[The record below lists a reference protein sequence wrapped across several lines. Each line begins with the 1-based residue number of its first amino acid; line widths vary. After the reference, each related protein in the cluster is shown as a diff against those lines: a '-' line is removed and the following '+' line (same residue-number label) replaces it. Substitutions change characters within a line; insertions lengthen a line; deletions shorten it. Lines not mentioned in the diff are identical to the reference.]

1 MRSTIARLLAVLL
14 LAAAALVA
22 VAVVRP
28 APAPK
33 PAPAVTPAGPPGV
46 LLLTLDTTRADALGA
61 YGGRGARTPVLDG
74 LAARGTRWTQAVTPS
89 PLTLPAH
96 TSLLTGLL
104 PPEHGIRDNGTAVLP
119 KDVPTVAAAF
129 SSRGYATAAFV
140 ASRVLD
146 RRFGLARGFQHYD
159 DSAPAEQIG
168 EYGYP
173 ERNARQMTD
182 AALAWLAKRPAGKP
196 LFLWVHYYD
205 PHAPY
210 SPPDADP
217 RSPEGQLYAGEVATM
232 DREIGRL
239 LAALPGGAE
248 RFVIAA
254 VADHGESL
262 GEHGE
267 RTHGLFLYHS
277 TVHVP
282 LILAGPGVPRGKSI
296 AETAPTPRLAS
307 TLLRLA
313 GGAGAAQAAAPF
325 GNPLPGIAGGRFS
338 GAFYAESRFPLSAY
352 GWSPLESVFD
362 GRWKLIVAPRPEL
375 YDVAADPGET
385 RNLVDSQREQA
396 RRLKGVLQA
405 TQKSFKTRSAEAA
418 DPELARSLQ
427 SLGYASGSG
436 SSGKGT
442 IDPKDGAPM
451 LAEFVAAKEMTQR
464 GDPRG
469 AAAKLSELVR
479 RSPGN
484 IPFLTALAT
493 AQLVGGDG
501 DAAIATYRK
510 AAQENPRLD
519 FLHLNLADAYAR
531 LGRVEEARK
540 EYELTL
546 ELNPRFAAA
555 WWGLADL
562 AQKSGKPA
570 EVRRLLGEAV
580 AAGVES
586 VSILVRLAE
595 VESKAGDAAAA
606 DRRFREAVALAP
618 AWAPAWLV
626 WGQQAE
632 NQGKLDQALER
643 YLKAA
648 EVAPGQPAPL
658 LGAGRVLQK
667 KGDRAGAR
675 QYFERV
681 MAIAP
686 SSAEAREAR
695 RLLG

>member
-1 MRSTIARLLAVLL
+1 MRWLALPVLL
-14 LAAAALVA
+14 LAAVLALA
-22 VAVVRP
+22 VDKP
-28 APAPK
+28 ADK
-33 PAPAVTPAGPPGV
+33 PAPPGV
-46 LLLTLDTTRADALGA
+46 ILLTLDTTRADALGA
-61 YGGRGARTPVLDG
+61 GTPVLSA
-74 LAARGTRWTQAVTPS
+74 LAARGTRWNQAVTPT

-96 TSLLTGLL
+96 TSLLTGLV
-104 PPEHGIRDNGTAVLP
+104 PPEHGLRDNGTAVLP
-119 KDVPTVAAAF
+119 KDVPTLAAAF

-146 RRFGLARGFQHYD
+146 RRFGLARGFGHYD
-159 DSAPAEQIG
+159 DKAPAEQIG

-210 SPPDADP
+210 DPPGMDP
-217 RSPEGQLYAGEVATM
+217 RAGDPRRYAGEVAYM

-239 LAALPGGAE
+239 LAGLPGGAANYL
-248 RFVIAA
+248 IAA
-254 VADHGESL
+254 VGDHGEAL

-267 RTHGLFLYHS
+267 RTHGIFLYQS
-277 TVHVP
+277 TMHVP
-282 LILAGPGVPRGKSI
+282 LVLAGPGVPRGKSV
-296 AETAPTPRLAS
+296 AETAPTVRLAS

-313 GGAGAAQAAAPF
+313 GGPAAGF
-325 GNPLPGIAGGRFS
+325 GEPLPGLGGKPS
-338 GAFYAESRFPLSAY
+338 GALYLESRLPLSAY
-352 GWSPLESVFD
+352 GWSPLEGMFD

-375 YDVAADPGET
+375 YDLGSDPRET
-385 RNLVDSQREQA
+385 RNLLNDQREQA
-396 RRLKGVLQA
+396 RRLKGALQA
-405 TQKSFKTRSAEAA
+405 AQRSFKTRKAEAA

-442 IDPKDGAPM
+442 LDPKDGVP
-451 LAEFVAAKEMTQR
+451 LIAEFVAAKELTQQ
-464 GDPRG
+464 GEPK
-469 AAAKLSELVR
+469 AAVAKLTELVR

-484 IPFLTALAT
+484 IPFLTALAN
-493 AQLVGGDG
+493 AQLAGGDA
-501 DAAIATYRK
+501 DAAIATYRRV
-510 AAQENPRLD
+510 AQENPRLD
-519 FLHLNLADAYAR
+519 FLHENLADAYAR

-562 AQKSGKPA
+562 AQKGGNAP
-570 EVRRLLGEAV
+570 EVRRLLTEAV
-580 AAGVES
+580 NAGTES

-595 VESKAGDAAAA
+595 AEARGGDAAASE
-606 DRRFREAVALAP
+606 RRFRQAVELAP
-618 AWAPAWLV
+618 AWVPAWLV
-626 WGQQAE
+626 WGQLAE
-632 NQGKLDQALER
+632 NQGQLDRALER

-648 EVAPGQPAPL
+648 EVGPGQPAPL
-658 LGAGRVLQK
+658 LGAGRILQK
-667 KGDRAGAR
+667 KGDRQGAR
-675 QYFERV
+675 QYLERV
-681 MAIAP
+681 IAIAP
-686 SSAEAREAR
+686 GSAEAREAR

>member
-1 MRSTIARLLAVLL
+1 MKRLALPALALAALLA
-14 LAAAALVA
+14 LAAD
-22 VAVVRP
+22 
-28 APAPK
+28 K
-33 PAPAVTPAGPPGV
+33 PAPPSVV
-46 LLLTLDTTRADALGA
+46 LLTLDTTRADALGA
-61 YGGRGARTPVLDG
+61 YGNRGARTPVLDG
-74 LAARGTRWTQAVTPS
+74 LAARGVRWTRAVTPS

-96 TSLLTGLL
+96 ASLLTGLA

-119 KDVPTVAAAF
+119 KDVPTLAAAF
-129 SSRGYATAAFV
+129 AARGYATAAFV

-159 DSAPAEQIG
+159 DKAPAEQIG

-210 SPPDADP
+210 SPPGGDP
-217 RSPEGQLYAGEVATM
+217 RAGERQRYAGEVATM

-239 LAALPGGAE
+239 LAALPGAG
-248 RFVIAA
+248 RWVIAA
-254 VADHGESL
+254 VGDHGESL

-277 TVHVP
+277 TLHVP
-282 LILAGPGVPRGKSI
+282 LILAGPGVPQGKTVQ
-296 AETAPTPRLAS
+296 ETAPTPRLAA

-313 GGAGAAQAAAPF
+313 GGSPGPL
-325 GNPLPGIAGGRFS
+325 GEPLPGLGGRAA
-338 GAFYAESRFPLSAY
+338 GPVYLETRFPLSAY
-352 GWSPLESVFD
+352 GWSPLEGVFD

-375 YDVAADPGET
+375 YDLGADPGET
-385 RNLVDSQREQA
+385 RNLLSDQREQA
-396 RRLKGVLQA
+396 RRLKAALQA
-405 TQKSFKTRSAEAA
+405 AQRSFKTRKAEAA

-427 SLGYASGSG
+427 SLGYVSGSG
-436 SSGKGT
+436 ASGKGT
-442 IDPKDGAPM
+442 LDPKDGVP
-451 LAEFVAAKEMTQR
+451 LIAEFVTAKEMTEQ
-464 GDPRG
+464 GNPR
-469 AAAKLSELVR
+469 AAVTKLTDLVR

-484 IPFLTALAT
+484 VPFLTALAA
-493 AQLVGGDG
+493 AQLASGDG
-501 DAAIATYRK
+501 EAAIATYRR

-531 LGRVEEARK
+531 LGRAEEARK

-562 AQKSGKPA
+562 AQKAGSTP
-570 EVRRLLGEAV
+570 EVRQRLTQAI
-580 AAGVES
+580 AAGTES

-595 VESKAGDAAAA
+595 VEAKAGDAAASE
-606 DRRFREAVALAP
+606 RHFHQAVDLAP

-626 WGQQAE
+626 WGQLAE
-632 NQGKLDQALER
+632 NQGNLDQALER
-643 YLKAA
+643 YLRAA
-648 EVAPGQPAPL
+648 EVAPGEPAPL

-667 KGDRAGAR
+667 KGDREGAR
-675 QYFERV
+675 RYLERV
-681 MAIAP
+681 IAIAP
-686 SSAEAREAR
+686 RSAEAREAR

>member
-1 MRSTIARLLAVLL
+1 MKLLALPALL
-14 LAAAALVA
+14 LAALLALAA
-22 VAVVRP
+22 
-28 APAPK
+28 K
-33 PAPAVTPAGPPGV
+33 PAPPPSV
-46 LLLTLDTTRADALGA
+46 ILLTLDTTRADALGA
-61 YGGRGARTPVLDG
+61 GTPVLSA
-74 LAARGTRWTQAVTPS
+74 LAARGTRWNQAVTPT

-96 TSLLTGLL
+96 ASLLTGLV
-104 PPEHGIRDNGTAVLP
+104 PPEHGLRDNGTAVLP
-119 KDVPTVAAAF
+119 KDVPTLAAVF

-146 RRFGLARGFQHYD
+146 RRFGLARGFGHYD
-159 DSAPAEQIG
+159 DKAPAEQIG

-182 AALAWLAKRPAGKP
+182 AALAWLAKRPADKP
-196 LFLWVHYYD
+196 FFLWVHYYD

-210 SPPDADP
+210 DPPGMDP
-217 RSPEGQLYAGEVATM
+217 RAGERQRYAGEVAYM

-239 LAALPGGAE
+239 LARLPAHSL
-248 RFVIAA
+248 IAA
-254 VADHGESL
+254 VGDHGEAL

-267 RTHGLFLYHS
+267 RTHGIFLYQS
-277 TVHVP
+277 TMQVP
-282 LILAGPGVPRGKSI
+282 LILAGPGVPKGKVV
-296 AETAPTPRLAS
+296 AETAPTVRLAS
-307 TLLRLA
+307 TLLRLS
-313 GGAGAAQAAAPF
+313 GGAGAPAAGFGEALPGLGGKPAAPVY
-325 GNPLPGIAGGRFS
+325 L
-338 GAFYAESRFPLSAY
+338 ESRFPLSAY
-352 GWSPLESVFD
+352 GWSPLEGMFD

-375 YDVAADPGET
+375 YDLGSDPKET
-385 RNLVDSQREQA
+385 KNLLNDQREHA
-396 RRLKGVLQA
+396 RRLKGALQTA
-405 TQKSFKTRSAEAA
+405 QRAFKTRKAEAA

-442 IDPKDGAPM
+442 LDPKDGVPL
-451 LAEFVAAKEMTQR
+451 LAEFMAAKELTQ
-464 GDPRG
+464 GG
-469 AAAKLSELVR
+469 QAKVAVAKLTELVR

-493 AQLVGGDG
+493 AQLAGGDTG
-501 DAAIATYRK
+501 GADAAIATYRR

-519 FLHLNLADAYAR
+519 FLHENLADAYAR

-562 AQKSGKPA
+562 AQKAGKPA
-570 EVRRLLGEAV
+570 EVRRLLTEAV
-580 AAGVES
+580 NAGTES

-595 VESKAGDAAAA
+595 VEAKAGDAAASE
-606 DRRFREAVALAP
+606 RRFRQAVELAP
-618 AWAPAWLV
+618 AWVPAWLV
-626 WGQQAE
+626 WGQLAE
-632 NQGKLDQALER
+632 NQGQLDRALER

-648 EVAPGQPAPL
+648 EVGPGQPAPL

-667 KGDRAGAR
+667 KGDRQGAR
-675 QYFERV
+675 QYLERV
-681 MAIAP
+681 IAVAP
-686 SSAEAREAR
+686 GSAEAREAR

>member
-1 MRSTIARLLAVLL
+1 MKPLVSLALLFAAILA
-14 LAAAALVA
+14 LAAD
-22 VAVVRP
+22 
-28 APAPK
+28 K
-33 PAPAVTPAGPPGV
+33 PAPAGPPSV

-61 YGGRGARTPVLDG
+61 GTPALSS
-74 LAARGTRWTQAVTPS
+74 LAARGARWTQAVSPS
-89 PLTLPAH
+89 PITLPAH
-96 TSLLTGLL
+96 TSLLTGLV
-104 PPEHGIRDNGTAVLP
+104 PPEHGVRDNGTAVLP
-119 KDVPTVAAAF
+119 RDVPTLPAAF
-129 SSRGYATAAFV
+129 ASRGYVTAAFV

-159 DSAPAEQIG
+159 DRAPAEQIG

-182 AALAWLAKRPAGKP
+182 AALEWLPKRPAGKP

-210 SPPDADP
+210 GPPDVDSRAGDSQ
-217 RSPEGQLYAGEVATM
+217 RYAGEVAYM

-239 LAALPGGAE
+239 LKALPGGAD
-248 RFVIAA
+248 RWVIAA
-254 VADHGESL
+254 VGDHGESL
-262 GEHGE
+262 GQHGE
-267 RTHGLFLYHS
+267 RTHGLFLYHA
-277 TVHVP
+277 TLRVP
-282 LILAGPGVPRGKSI
+282 LILAGPGVPKGR
-296 AETAPTPRLAS
+296 AVQEAAPTLRLAS

-313 GGAGAAQAAAPF
+313 GAGPAAAPF
-325 GNPLPGIAGGRFS
+325 GQPLPGLGGSAAGPV
-338 GAFYAESRFPLSAY
+338 YLETRFPLSAY
-352 GWSPLESVFD
+352 GWSPLEGVFD

-375 YDVAADPGET
+375 YDLGSDPGET
-385 RNLVDSQREQA
+385 RNVLDGQREQA
-396 RRLKGVLQA
+396 RRLRNALQA
-405 TQKSFKTRSAEAA
+405 AQRSFKTRKADAA

-442 IDPKDGAPM
+442 LDPKDGAP
-451 LAEFVAAKEMTQR
+451 LIEEFMAAKELTQ
-464 GDPRG
+464 GGNPR
-469 AAAKLSELVR
+469 AAVAKLTELVR

-493 AQLVGGDG
+493 AQLASGDG
-501 DAAIATYRK
+501 EAALATYRR

-519 FLHLNLADAYAR
+519 FLHQNLADAYVR
-531 LGRVEEARK
+531 LGRMGEAKK

-546 ELNPRFAAA
+546 ELNPRLAAA

-562 AQKSGKPA
+562 AQKEGKPA
-570 EVRRLLGEAV
+570 EVRRLLTEAV
-580 AAGVES
+580 NAGTES

-595 VESKAGDAAAA
+595 VEAKAGDAAASE
-606 DRRFREAVALAP
+606 RHFRQAVELAP
-618 AWAPAWLV
+618 AWVPAWLV
-626 WGQQAE
+626 WGQIAE
-632 NQGKLDQALER
+632 NQGKFDQALER

-667 KGDRAGAR
+667 KGDPQGAR
-675 QYFERV
+675 QYLERV
-681 MAIAP
+681 ISIAP
-686 SSAEAREAR
+686 GSAEAREAR

>member
-1 MRSTIARLLAVLL
+1 MRSNLTRLLAVLVL
-14 LAAAALVA
+14 LAAALA
-22 VAVVRP
+22 VLAVVRP

-33 PAPAVTPAGPPGV
+33 PAATPAGPPSV
-46 LLLTLDTTRADALGA
+46 LLLTLDTTRADALGV

-96 TSLLTGLL
+96 ASLLTGLA

-182 AALAWLAKRPAGKP
+182 AALQWLAKRPAGKP

-210 SPPDADP
+210 SPPGVDP
-217 RSPEGQLYAGEVATM
+217 RSLEAQLYAGEVATM

-282 LILAGPGVPRGKSI
+282 LILAGPGVPRGKAV

-307 TLLRLA
+307 TLLRL
-313 GGAGAAQAAAPF
+313 AGAAQAAAPF

-338 GAFYAESRFPLSAY
+338 GTAYAESRFPLTAY

-375 YDVAADPGET
+375 YDLGSDPGET
-385 RNLVDSQREQA
+385 RNLLDGQRDQA

-405 TQKSFKTRSAEAA
+405 TQGSFKTRSAEAA

-436 SSGKGT
+436 SKGKGT

-451 LAEFVAAKEMTQR
+451 IAEFVAAKEMTRR

-469 AAAKLSELVR
+469 AAAKLAELVR

-493 AQLVGGDG
+493 AQLLGGDG
-501 DAAIATYRK
+501 DAAIATYRR

-531 LGRVEEARK
+531 LGRVDEAKK

-562 AQKSGKPA
+562 AQKTGRTA
-570 EVRRLLGEAV
+570 EARRLLGEAV
-580 AAGVES
+580 TAGVES

-606 DRRFREAVALAP
+606 DRRFRQAVELAP

-667 KGDRAGAR
+667 KGDPNGAR

-686 SSAEAREAR
+686 GSAEAREAR

>member
-1 MRSTIARLLAVLL
+1 MKPLALPALLLAAVLL
-14 LAAAALVA
+14 LAAD
-22 VAVVRP
+22 
-28 APAPK
+28 K
-33 PAPAVTPAGPPGV
+33 PAPPSVI
-46 LLLTLDTTRADALGA
+46 LLTLDTTRADALGP
-61 YGGRGARTPVLDG
+61 GTPTLSA
-74 LAARGTRWTQAVTPS
+74 LAARGTRWTQAVTPA

-96 TSLLTGLL
+96 ASLLTGRV
-104 PPEHGIRDNGTAVLP
+104 PPEHGIHDNGTAVLP
-119 KDVPTVAAAF
+119 GDVPTLAAAF

-146 RRFGLARGFQHYD
+146 RRFGLARGFGHYD
-159 DSAPAEQIG
+159 DRAPAEQIG

-182 AALAWLAKRPAGKP
+182 AALGWLAKRPADRP

-210 SPPDADP
+210 DPPDANP
-217 RSPEGQLYAGEVATM
+217 RAGDLQRYAGEVTYM

-239 LAALPGGAE
+239 LAGLPGGAG
-248 RFVIAA
+248 RYVIAA
-254 VADHGESL
+254 VGDHGESL

-277 TVHVP
+277 TLRVP
-282 LILAGPGVPRGKSI
+282 LILAGPGVPQGK
-296 AETAPTPRLAS
+296 AVAQPAPAIRLAS

-313 GGAGAAQAAAPF
+313 GAGPAAAPF
-325 GNPLPGIAGGRFS
+325 GEPLPGLGGSAAGPV
-338 GAFYAESRFPLSAY
+338 YLESRFPLSAY
-352 GWSPLESVFD
+352 GWSPLEGVFD

-375 YDVAADPGET
+375 YDLGSDPGET
-385 RNLVDSQREQA
+385 RNVLNDQREQA
-396 RRLKGVLQA
+396 RRLKGALQA
-405 TQKSFKTRSAEAA
+405 AQRSFKARKAEAA

-442 IDPKDGAPM
+442 LDPKDGVPL

-464 GDPRG
+464 GEAKT
-469 AAAKLSELVR
+469 AAAKLAELVR

-484 IPFLTALAT
+484 IPFLTALAN
-493 AQLVGGDG
+493 AQLAGGDG
-501 DAAIATYRK
+501 EAALATYRR
-510 AAQENPRLD
+510 AARENPRLD

-531 LGRVEEARK
+531 LGRAEEARK

-562 AQKSGKPA
+562 AQKGGRPT
-570 EVRRLLGEAV
+570 EVRRLLTQAVEA
-580 AAGVES
+580 GTES

-595 VESKAGDAAAA
+595 HEAKSGDAAASE
-606 DRRFREAVALAP
+606 RHFRQAVELAP
-618 AWAPAWLV
+618 AWVPAWLV
-626 WGQQAE
+626 WGQLAE
-632 NQGKLDQALER
+632 NQGQLDRALER

-648 EVAPGQPAPL
+648 EVAPREPAPL

-667 KGDRAGAR
+667 KGDRDGAR
-675 QYFERV
+675 RYLERV
-681 MAIAP
+681 IAIAP
-686 SSAEAREAR
+686 GSAEAREAR

>member
-1 MRSTIARLLAVLL
+1 MVRALALLALVIGAVLA
-14 LAAAALVA
+14 LAAAN
-22 VAVVRP
+22 R
-28 APAPK
+28 PAPK
-33 PAPAVTPAGPPGV
+33 PAPAGPPSV
-46 LLLTLDTTRADALGA
+46 LLLTLDTTRADAVGA
-61 YGGRGARTPVLDG
+61 GTPVLSA
-74 LAARGTRWTQAVTPS
+74 LAARGARWTQAVTPS

-96 TSLLTGLL
+96 ASLLTGLV
-104 PPEHGIRDNGTAVLP
+104 PPEHGVRDNGTAVLP
-119 KDVPTVAAAF
+119 KEVPTLAGAF
-129 SSRGYATAAFV
+129 ANRGYATAAFV

-159 DSAPAEQIG
+159 DKAPAEQIG

-182 AALAWLAKRPAGKP
+182 AALGWLAKPPAGKP

-210 SPPDADP
+210 DPPDVDP
-217 RSPEGQLYAGEVATM
+217 RAGDSRRYAGEVAYM

-248 RFVIAA
+248 RWVIAA
-254 VADHGESL
+254 VGDHGESL
-262 GEHGE
+262 GQHGE
-267 RTHGLFLYHS
+267 RTHGLFLYHA
-277 TVHVP
+277 TLRVP
-282 LILAGPGVPRGKSI
+282 LILAGPGVPRGKAVPES
-296 AETAPTPRLAS
+296 APTLRLAA

-313 GGAGAAQAAAPF
+313 GAPAASF
-325 GNPLPGIAGGRFS
+325 GQPLPGLGGTAAGPV
-338 GAFYAESRFPLSAY
+338 YLETRFPLSAY
-352 GWSPLESVFD
+352 GWSPLEGVFD

-375 YDVAADPGET
+375 YDLGTDPGET
-385 RNLVDSQREQA
+385 RNVLDGQRDQA
-396 RRLKGVLQA
+396 RRLRDALQA
-405 TQKSFKTRSAEAA
+405 AQRSFKARKADAA
-418 DPELARSLQ
+418 DPELTRSLQ

-442 IDPKDGAPM
+442 IDPKDGAP
-451 LAEFVAAKEMTQR
+451 LLEEFVAAKELTNR
-464 GDPRG
+464 GNPQ
-469 AAAKLSELVR
+469 AAATKLTDLVR

-484 IPFLTALAT
+484 IPFLTALAA
-493 AQLVGGDG
+493 AQLAGGNA
-501 DAAIATYRK
+501 DAAIATYRR

-519 FLHLNLADAYAR
+519 FLHQNLADAYAR
-531 LGRVEEARK
+531 LGRAEEARK

-562 AQKSGKPA
+562 AHKEGKPA
-570 EVRRLLGEAV
+570 EVRRILTEAV

-595 VESKAGDAAAA
+595 VEAKSGDAAAS
-606 DRRFREAVALAP
+606 DRHFRQAVDLAP

-626 WGQQAE
+626 WGQLAE
-632 NQGKLDQALER
+632 NQGQLDRALER

-648 EVAPGQPAPL
+648 EVAPGEPAPL

-667 KGDRAGAR
+667 KGDRQGAR
-675 QYFERV
+675 QYLERV
-681 MAIAP
+681 IAIAP
-686 SSAEAREAR
+686 GSAEAREAR
-695 RLLG
+695 RLMG

>member
-1 MRSTIARLLAVLL
+1 MKLLAFPTLL
-14 LAAAALVA
+14 LAALLALAA
-22 VAVVRP
+22 
-28 APAPK
+28 K
-33 PAPAVTPAGPPGV
+33 PAPPPSV
-46 LLLTLDTTRADALGA
+46 ILLTLDTTRADAVGS
-61 YGGRGARTPVLDG
+61 GTPVLSA
-74 LAARGTRWTQAVTPS
+74 LAARGTRWNQAVTPT

-96 TSLLTGLL
+96 ASLLTGLA
-104 PPEHGIRDNGTAVLP
+104 PPEHGLRDNGTAVLP
-119 KDVPTVAAAF
+119 KDVPTLAAAF
-129 SSRGYATAAFV
+129 SARGYATAAFV

-146 RRFGLARGFQHYD
+146 RRFGLVRGFGHYD
-159 DSAPAEQIG
+159 DKAPAEQIG

-182 AALAWLAKRPAGKP
+182 AALEWLAKRPAGKP

-210 SPPDADP
+210 GPPGADP
-217 RSPEGQLYAGEVATM
+217 RAGERQRYAAEVAYM

-239 LAALPGGAE
+239 LAALPANSL
-248 RFVIAA
+248 IAA
-254 VADHGESL
+254 VGDHGEAL

-267 RTHGLFLYHS
+267 RTHGVFLYQS
-277 TVHVP
+277 TMRVP
-282 LILAGPGVPRGKSI
+282 LILAGPGVPRGKTV
-296 AETAPTPRLAS
+296 AATAPIIRLAS

-313 GGAGAAQAAAPF
+313 GGPAAAF
-325 GNPLPGIAGGRFS
+325 GEPLPGLGGKPS
-338 GAFYAESRFPLSAY
+338 GPIYLESRFPLSAY
-352 GWSPLESVFD
+352 GWSPLEGMFD

-375 YDVAADPGET
+375 YDLGSDPGET
-385 RNLVDSQREQA
+385 RNLLNAQREQA
-396 RRLKGVLQA
+396 RRLKGALQA
-405 TQKSFKTRSAEAA
+405 AQRSFKPRKAETA

-442 IDPKDGAPM
+442 LDPKDGVPL
-451 LAEFVAAKEMTQR
+451 LAEFMAAKEMTER
-464 GDPRG
+464 GQAKA
-469 AAAKLSELVR
+469 AAAKLTELVR

-493 AQLVGGDG
+493 AQLAGGDA
-501 DAAIATYRK
+501 DAAIATYRR

-519 FLHLNLADAYAR
+519 FLHENLADAYAR

-562 AQKSGKPA
+562 AQKAGKPA
-570 EVRRLLGEAV
+570 EVRRLLAEAV
-580 AAGVES
+580 NAGTES

-595 VESKAGDAAAA
+595 AEAKAGNAAESE
-606 DRRFREAVALAP
+606 RRFRQAVELAP
-618 AWAPAWLV
+618 AWMPAWLV
-626 WGQQAE
+626 WGQLAE
-632 NQGKLDQALER
+632 NQGQLDRALER

-648 EVAPGQPAPL
+648 EVGPGQPAPL

-667 KGDRAGAR
+667 KGDRQGAR
-675 QYFERV
+675 QYLERV
-681 MAIAP
+681 IAIAP
-686 SSAEAREAR
+686 GSAEAREAR

>member
-1 MRSTIARLLAVLL
+1 MRSTIPRLLAVLAL
-14 LAAAALVA
+14 IAAALA
-22 VAVVRP
+22 VLAVVRP

-33 PAPAVTPAGPPGV
+33 QVAAAPAGPPSV
-46 LLLTLDTTRADALGA
+46 LLLTLDTTRADALSV

-96 TSLLTGLL
+96 TSLLTGLA
-104 PPEHGIRDNGTAVLP
+104 PPEHGVRDNGTAVLP
-119 KDVPTVAAAF
+119 KDVPTVSAVFA
-129 SSRGYATAAFV
+129 SRGYATAAFV

-146 RRFGLARGFQHYD
+146 RRFGLGRGFQHYD

-182 AALAWLAKRPAGKP
+182 AALGWLAKRPAGKP

-217 RSPEGQLYAGEVATM
+217 RSSEAQLYAGEVAAM

-239 LAALPGGAE
+239 LAGLPGGAE

-282 LILAGPGVPRGKSI
+282 LILAGPGVTRGKTV

-307 TLLRLA
+307 TLLRL
-313 GGAGAAQAAAPF
+313 AGAAQAAAPF

-338 GAFYAESRFPLSAY
+338 GTAYAESRFPLSAY

-362 GRWKLIVAPRPEL
+362 GRWKLIVAPKPEL
-375 YDVAADPGET
+375 YDLSSDPGET
-385 RNLVDSQREQA
+385 RNLLDGQRDQA

-405 TQKSFKTRSAEAA
+405 TQQSFKTRSAEAA

-436 SSGKGT
+436 SKGKGT

-451 LAEFVAAKEMTQR
+451 IAEFVAAKEMTQR

-469 AAAKLSELVR
+469 AAAKLTELVR

-493 AQLVGGDG
+493 AQLLGGDG
-501 DAAIATYRK
+501 DAAIATYRR

-531 LGRVEEARK
+531 LGRLDEAKK

-562 AQKSGKPA
+562 SQKAGRTA

-580 AAGVES
+580 TAGVES

-606 DRRFREAVALAP
+606 DRHFRQAVDLAP

-643 YLKAA
+643 YLKAS

-658 LGAGRVLQK
+658 LAAGRVLQK
-667 KGDRAGAR
+667 KGDRNGAR

-686 SSAEAREAR
+686 GSAEAREAR

>member
-1 MRSTIARLLAVLL
+1 MRKIALL
-14 LAAAALVA
+14 LMALAALLLLL
-22 VAVVRP
+22 AVVRP
-28 APAPK
+28 APKPVAPS
-33 PAPAVTPAGPPGV
+33 GPPSV
-46 LLLTLDTTRADALGA
+46 VLLTLDTTRADALGA
-61 YGGRGARTPVLDG
+61 RTPTLNS
-74 LAARGTRWTQAVTPS
+74 LAARGTRWTAAVSPV

-96 TSLLTGLL
+96 VSLLTGLV

-119 KDVPTVAAAF
+119 KDVPTLAAAF
-129 SSRGYATAAFV
+129 SARGYATAAFV

-146 RRFGLARGFQHYD
+146 RRFGLDRGFQVYD
-159 DSAPAEQIG
+159 DKAPAEQIG

-182 AALAWLAKRPAGKP
+182 AALGWLAKRPAGKP
-196 LFLWVHYYD
+196 FFLWVHYYD

-210 SPPDADP
+210 NPPDLDP
-217 RSPEGQLYAGEVATM
+217 RSPAAQLYAGEVAYM

-248 RFVIAA
+248 RYLIAA
-254 VADHGESL
+254 VGDHGEAL

-267 RTHGLFLYHS
+267 RTHGVFVYHS
-277 TVHVP
+277 TLHVP
-282 LILAGPGVPRGKSI
+282 LIISGPGVPRGKAV
-296 AETAPTPRLAS
+296 AEATPTLRLAS

-313 GGAGAAQAAAPF
+313 GAGT
-325 GNPLPGIAGGRFS
+325 GLGEPLPGLGGKTGTIYS
-338 GAFYAESRFPLSAY
+338 ESRFPLTAY

-375 YDVAADPGET
+375 YDLGADPGET
-385 RNLVDSQREQA
+385 RNLLNDRREEA

-405 TQKSFKTRSAEAA
+405 TQRSFKPRKAEAA

-442 IDPKDGAPM
+442 IDPKDGVPM
-451 LAEFVAAKEMTQR
+451 LAEFLAAKEILQR
-464 GDPRG
+464 GDART
-469 AAAKLSELVR
+469 AVTKLSDLVR

-484 IPFLTALAT
+484 IPFLSTLAM
-493 AQLVGGDG
+493 AQFAAGDT
-501 DAAIATYRK
+501 DAAIATYRRT
-510 AAQENPRLD
+510 AAENPKLD
-519 FLHLNLADAYAR
+519 FLHENLAEAYAR
-531 LGRVEEARK
+531 LGRTEEARK

-562 AQKSGKPA
+562 AQKAGKPA
-570 EVRRLLGEAV
+570 EVRRLLNEAIQ
-580 AAGVES
+580 AGTES

-595 VESKAGDAAAA
+595 VEAKAGDAEASE
-606 DRRFREAVALAP
+606 RRFQQAVDMAP
-618 AWAPAWLV
+618 SWAPAWLV
-626 WGQQAE
+626 WGQLLE
-632 NQGKLDQALER
+632 NQGKLDLALER

-648 EVAPGQPAPL
+648 EVAPGEPAAL

-667 KGDRAGAR
+667 KGDRQGAR
-675 QYFERV
+675 RYFEQ
-681 MAIAP
+681 ILGTAP
-686 SSAEAREAR
+686 GSPEAREAR
-695 RLLG
+695 RLLGGT

>member
-1 MRSTIARLLAVLL
+1 MRSTVLRLLAVLVL
-14 LAAAALVA
+14 IAAALA
-22 VAVVRP
+22 VLAVMRP
-28 APAPK
+28 AAAPK
-33 PAPAVTPAGPPGV
+33 PVAPAASGPPGV
-46 LLLTLDTTRADALGA
+46 LLLTLDTTRADALGV
-61 YGGRGARTPVLDG
+61 YGGSGTRTPVLDG
-74 LAARGTRWTQAVTPS
+74 LAGRGTRWTRAVTPS

-104 PPEHGIRDNGTAVLP
+104 PPEHGVRDNGTAVLP

-129 SSRGYATAAFV
+129 ASRGYATAAFV

-210 SPPDADP
+210 SPPDGAAP
-217 RSPEGQLYAGEVATM
+217 GSSERQLYAGEVALM

-282 LILAGPGVPRGKSI
+282 LILAGPGVPSGKVV

-313 GGAGAAQAAAPF
+313 GAAQAAAPF
-325 GNPLPGIAGGRFS
+325 GDPLPGIAGGRFS
-338 GAFYAESRFPLSAY
+338 GTAFAESRFPLSAY

-375 YDVAADPGET
+375 YDLAADPGET
-385 RNLVDSQREQA
+385 RNLLDSQRDQA
-396 RRLKGVLQA
+396 RRLKGVLQS
-405 TQKSFKTRSAEAA
+405 TQASFKTRTAEAA
-418 DPELARSLQ
+418 DPELARSLE

-436 SSGKGT
+436 SSGKGS

-451 LAEFVAAKEMTQR
+451 IAEFVAAKERTQQ

-469 AAAKLSELVR
+469 AAAKLTELVR

-493 AQLVGGDG
+493 AQLLGGDG

-531 LGRVEEARK
+531 LGRVDEAKK

-562 AQKSGKPA
+562 AQKAGKTA

-595 VESKAGDAAAA
+595 VESKAGDTAAS
-606 DRRFREAVALAP
+606 DRHFRQAVELAP

-632 NQGKLDQALER
+632 NQGRLDQALER

-667 KGDRAGAR
+667 KGDPDGAR
-675 QYFERV
+675 RYFERV

-686 SSAEAREAR
+686 NSAEAREAR

>member
-1 MRSTIARLLAVLL
+1 MKLLAVPALL
-14 LAAAALVA
+14 LAALLALAA
-22 VAVVRP
+22 
-28 APAPK
+28 K
-33 PAPAVTPAGPPGV
+33 PAPPPGV
-46 LLLTLDTTRADALGA
+46 VLLTLDTTRADALGA
-61 YGGRGARTPVLDG
+61 GTPVLSA
-74 LAARGTRWTQAVTPS
+74 LAARGVRWDQAVTPA

-96 TSLLTGLL
+96 ASLLTGLA
-104 PPEHGIRDNGTAVLP
+104 PPEHGLRDNGTAVLP
-119 KDVPTVAAAF
+119 KDVPTLAAAF
-129 SSRGYATAAFV
+129 SARGWATAAFV

-146 RRFGLARGFQHYD
+146 RRFGLARGFGHYD
-159 DSAPAEQIG
+159 DRAPAEQIG

-210 SPPDADP
+210 DPPGVDP
-217 RSPEGQLYAGEVATM
+217 RAGERQRYAGEVARM

-239 LAALPGGAE
+239 LAGLPGGAASYL
-248 RFVIAA
+248 VAA
-254 VADHGESL
+254 VGDHGEAL

-267 RTHGLFLYHS
+267 RTHGIFLYQP
-277 TVHVP
+277 TMRVP
-282 LILAGPGVPRGKSI
+282 LILAGPGVPRGRTV
-296 AETAPTPRLAS
+296 AETAPTIRLAS

-313 GGAGAAQAAAPF
+313 GGPAAGF
-325 GNPLPGIAGGRFS
+325 GEPLPGLGGKPS
-338 GAFYAESRFPLSAY
+338 GPVYLESRFPLSAY
-352 GWSPLESVFD
+352 GWSPLEGVFD

-375 YDVAADPGET
+375 YDLGSDPGET
-385 RNLVDSQREQA
+385 RNVLNDQRDQA
-396 RRLKGVLQA
+396 RRLKGALQA
-405 TQKSFKTRSAEAA
+405 AQRSFQPRKAEAA

-442 IDPKDGAPM
+442 LDPKDGVPL
-451 LAEFVAAKEMTQR
+451 LAEFMAAKEMTER
-464 GDPRG
+464 GQAR
-469 AAAKLSELVR
+469 AAAPKLAELVR

-484 IPFLTALAT
+484 IPFLSALAT
-493 AQLVGGDG
+493 AQLAAG
-501 DAAIATYRK
+501 DAEAGIATYRR

-519 FLHLNLADAYAR
+519 FLHENLAEAYAR

-546 ELNPRFAAA
+546 ALNPRFAAA

-562 AQKSGKPA
+562 AQKAGNAA
-570 EVRRLLGEAV
+570 EVRRLLAAAV
-580 AAGVES
+580 DAGTES

-595 VESKAGDAAAA
+595 AEARAGNAAESE
-606 DRRFREAVALAP
+606 RRFRQAVDLAP
-618 AWAPAWLV
+618 AWVPAWLV
-626 WGQQAE
+626 WGQIAE
-632 NQGKLDQALER
+632 NQGQLDRALER

-648 EVAPGQPAPL
+648 EVGPGQPAPL

-667 KGDRAGAR
+667 KGDRQGAR
-675 QYFERV
+675 QYLERV
-681 MAIAP
+681 IAIAP
-686 SSAEAREAR
+686 GSAEAREAR

>member
-1 MRSTIARLLAVLL
+1 MRRIAPRLPGLAALLLSAVLA
-14 LAAAALVA
+14 LAA
-22 VAVVRP
+22 VRP
-28 APAPK
+28 APA
-33 PAPAVTPAGPPGV
+33 GPPPSV
-46 LLLTLDTTRADALGA
+46 VLLTLDTTRADAIGV
-61 YGGRGARTPVLDG
+61 RTPTLSA
-74 LAARGTRWTQAVTPS
+74 LAARGTRWTNAVSPV

-96 TSLLTGLL
+96 ASLLTGLA
-104 PPEHGIRDNGTAVLP
+104 PPEHGIHDNGTAVLP
-119 KDVPTVAAAF
+119 KDVPTLASAFAA
-129 SSRGYATAAFV
+129 RGYATAAFV

-146 RRFGLARGFQHYD
+146 RRFGLDRGFQVYD
-159 DSAPAEQIG
+159 DKAPAEQIG

-196 LFLWVHYYD
+196 FFLWVHYYD

-210 SPPDADP
+210 SPPGVDP
-217 RSPEGQLYAGEVATM
+217 RATPAGQLYAGEVAYM

-248 RFVIAA
+248 RCLIAA

-267 RTHGLFLYHS
+267 RTHGVFIYHS
-277 TVHVP
+277 TIHVP
-282 LILAGPGVPRGKSI
+282 LIVAGPGVPKGKAV
-296 AETAPTPRLAS
+296 AEAAPAQRLAS

-313 GGAGAAQAAAPF
+313 GAGPAL
-325 GNPLPGIAGGRFS
+325 GEPLPGLGGKPAGS
-338 GAFYAESRFPLSAY
+338 IYAESRFALTAY
-352 GWSPLESVFD
+352 GWSPLEAVFD

-375 YDVAADPGET
+375 YDLGADPGET
-385 RNLVDSQREQA
+385 RNVLNDRRDEA
-396 RRLKGVLQA
+396 RRLKTALQA
-405 TQKSFKTRSAEAA
+405 AQRSFKPRKAEAA

-442 IDPKDGAPM
+442 IDPKDGVPM
-451 LAEFVAAKEMTQR
+451 LAEFMAAKETLQR
-464 GDPRG
+464 GDARG
-469 AAAKLSELVR
+469 AAAKLSDLVR

-484 IPFLTALAT
+484 IPFLTNLAA
-493 AQLVGGDG
+493 AQLASG
-501 DAAIATYRK
+501 DADGAIATYRK
-510 AAQENPRLD
+510 AAAENPKLD
-519 FLHLNLADAYAR
+519 FLHENLADAYAR
-531 LGRVEEARK
+531 LGRTEEARK
-540 EYELTL
+540 EYELAL
-546 ELNPRFAAA
+546 QLNPRLAAA

-562 AQKSGKPA
+562 AQKAGKPA
-570 EVRRLLGEAV
+570 EVRRLLTEAV
-580 AAGVES
+580 QAGTES

-595 VESKAGDAAAA
+595 AEAKAGTPGDMAAAE
-606 DRRFREAVALAP
+606 RHFRQAVDLAP

-626 WGQQAE
+626 WGQLLE
-632 NQGKLDQALER
+632 NQGKLDLALER

-648 EVAPGQPAPL
+648 EVAPGEPAPL

-675 QYFERV
+675 RYLERIIG
-681 MAIAP
+681 IAP
-686 SSAEAREAR
+686 GSPEAREAR

>member
-1 MRSTIARLLAVLL
+1 MRWLALPALL
-14 LAAAALVA
+14 LAAVLALAAD
-22 VAVVRP
+22 RP
-28 APAPK
+28 APPS
-33 PAPAVTPAGPPGV
+33 VI
-46 LLLTLDTTRADALGA
+46 LLTLDTTRADALGA
-61 YGGRGARTPVLDG
+61 GTPVLSA
-74 LAARGTRWTQAVTPS
+74 LAARGTRWSQAVTPT

-96 TSLLTGLL
+96 ASLLTGLV
-104 PPEHGIRDNGTAVLP
+104 PPEHGLRDNGTAVLP
-119 KDVPTVAAAF
+119 RDVPTLATAF

-146 RRFGLARGFQHYD
+146 RRFGLARGFGHYD
-159 DSAPAEQIG
+159 DKAPAEQIG

-182 AALAWLAKRPAGKP
+182 AALEWLAKRPAGKP

-210 SPPDADP
+210 DPPGVDP
-217 RSPEGQLYAGEVATM
+217 RAGDPQRYAGEVAYM

-239 LAALPGGAE
+239 LAGLPAHSL
-248 RFVIAA
+248 IAA
-254 VADHGESL
+254 VGDHGEAL

-267 RTHGLFLYHS
+267 RTHGIFLYQS
-277 TVHVP
+277 TMRVP
-282 LILAGPGVPRGKSI
+282 LILAGPGVPRGKAV
-296 AETAPTPRLAS
+296 AETAPTVRLAS
-307 TLLRLA
+307 TLLRLSGGEGAPAA
-313 GGAGAAQAAAPF
+313 GF
-325 GNPLPGIAGGRFS
+325 GEPLPGLGGPGLEGKTPAGPV
-338 GAFYAESRFPLSAY
+338 YLESRFPLSAY
-352 GWSPLESVFD
+352 GWSPLEGVFD

-375 YDVAADPGET
+375 YDLGFDPKET
-385 RNLVDSQREQA
+385 RNLLNDQREQA
-396 RRLKGVLQA
+396 RRLKGALQA
-405 TQKSFKTRSAEAA
+405 AQRSFKTRKAEAA

-442 IDPKDGAPM
+442 LDPKDGVPL
-451 LAEFVAAKEMTQR
+451 LAEFMAAKEMTQQ
-464 GDPRG
+464 GEAKA
-469 AAAKLSELVR
+469 AAAKLTELVR

-484 IPFLTALAT
+484 IPFLTALAA
-493 AQLVGGDG
+493 AQLAGGNAG
-501 DAAIATYRK
+501 AAIATYRR

-519 FLHLNLADAYAR
+519 FLHENLADAYAR

-562 AQKSGKPA
+562 AQKAGKPA
-570 EVRRLLGEAV
+570 EVRRLLTEAV
-580 AAGVES
+580 NAGTES

-595 VESKAGDAAAA
+595 AEAKAGDAAASE
-606 DRRFREAVALAP
+606 RHFRQAVELAP
-618 AWAPAWLV
+618 AWVPAWLV
-626 WGQQAE
+626 WGQLAE
-632 NQGKLDQALER
+632 NQGQLDRALER

-648 EVAPGQPAPL
+648 EVGPGQPAPL

-667 KGDRAGAR
+667 KGDRQGAR
-675 QYFERV
+675 QYLERV
-681 MAIAP
+681 IAVAP
-686 SSAEAREAR
+686 GSAEAREAR